1 MKFTDDAVLWTPE
14 EVEALEQRSGHTM
27 PADYRTDLLTVG
39 GGSIAERIVPDTGDN
54 GSVHTMLTPH
64 DDQILRDGIS
74 TQYEVIPDRYHPVI
88 LGDGGAFC
96 IGLADD
102 IAGQVFWADFD
113 EAYELGI
120 GEGDPPSE
128 QIMHRRYS
136 DWRSFVAALET
147 FELI

>member
-1 MKFTDDAVLWTPE
+1 MKFTDGPVLWTSD
-14 EVEALEQRSGHTM
+14 EVEALEERIGNPL
-27 PADYRTDLLTVG
+27 PADYRGDLLTLG

-64 DDQILRDGIS
+64 DEQILRDGIS
-74 TQYEVIPDRYHPVI
+74 TQYEVIPGRYHPVT

-102 IAGQVFWADFD
+102 VAGQIYWADFD
-113 EAYELGI
+113 EADELGI
-120 GEGDPPSE
+120 GEGNPPSE
-128 QIMHRRYS
+128 QIMHLRYP
-136 DWRSFVAALET
+136 DWRSFVEDLET